1 MIFLNPAV
9 LFGLLATSIPVI
21 IHLINLRKLK
31 KVEFSTLAFL
41 KELQKTKIKKVKLKQ
56 WILLA
61 LRILIIIF
69 LVSSFARP
77 TIESVSLAGVSS
89 SAKTSSV
96 IILDNSFSMS
106 VVTENG
112 SFFNQAKSR
121 IKNLIKNAQEGD
133 ELLIIPTS
141 AKNQKFNFSR
151 NINSITNQLGG
162 IEISEISGNLNTSLI
177 VAANALSNSSN
188 INKEVYLFSDFQKGR
203 IFDEEEDLQ
212 SLSGIFDEQIK
223 LYLFEFSESEIN
235 NLAITDFKVNNQIF
249 QKGKPVSFSA
259 TITNFSDYVQED
271 VVASLFINGNRMA
284 QSNLTLE
291 PSAAQIINLE
301 TTLAKTGL
309 LEIFVEIEDD
319 DIVSDNRRFTAIY
332 IPEQIEILIF
342 TDELENSNFIE
353 LALSGSQTAG
363 SFNLTKKSTGQV
375 SAVNLNSYDVVFLI
389 GGSKNINL
397 SRLTNYIQNGGEVI
411 IMPSEKTAAVG
422 FQTMLKEIGLNLN
435 VSKIGEVSS
444 TINYYSFENIDF
456 QHPLFYDMFENSTK
470 PKIDSPEIYSYLK
483 MSSAGLGKTIISLQD
498 KSAFL
503 SEYKIGNGKVMLF
516 NVAPGL
522 NWSSFPLKGVFAP
535 LVNRAVYYLI
545 SETIDGREHIVGDEL
560 TISLADR
567 AIQKLKALKPGSR
580 EEVIS
585 IDTLN
590 NRKVVK
596 YNSTGYKGIYKFLS
610 NDDLIDY
617 FSMNT
622 DPGESIADYADEEM
636 IEDYLSKIGF
646 NGIYYFI
653 EADDDYNSIIYQA
666 RFGTEL
672 WRLFLLVA
680 LLLAIFE
687 MIVAKNSKKDI
698 AELT

>member
-21 IHLINLRKLK
+21 IHLINLRKLNR
-31 KVEFSTLAFL
+31 VEFSTLAFL

-121 IKNLIKNAQEGD
+121 IKDLIKNVQEGD

-141 AKNQKFNFSR
+141 AKNENYNFTRST
-151 NINSITNQLGG
+151 NSIINQLDG
-162 IEISEISGNLNTSLI
+162 IEISEVSGDLNTSLI
-177 VAANALSNSSN
+177 AAANALSNSSN
-188 INKEVYLFSDFQKGR
+188 INKEIYLFSDFQKGR
-203 IFDEEEDLQ
+203 IFNDEEDLL
-212 SLSGIFDEQIK
+212 SLGEIFDEQIK

-271 VVASLFINGNRMA
+271 VIASLFINGNRMA

-301 TTLAKTGL
+301 TTLTKTGL

-319 DIVSDNRRFTAIY
+319 DIVRDNRRFTAIY

-342 TDELENSNFIE
+342 TDEPENSNFVE

-363 SFNLTKKSTGQV
+363 SFNLTKKSTAQI
-375 SAVNLNSYDVVFLI
+375 SAINLNSYDVIFLI

-397 SRLTNYIQNGGEVI
+397 SRLSSYIQNGGEVI
-411 IMPSEKTAAVG
+411 IMPSEKTAPDG
-422 FQTMLKEIGLNLN
+422 FQTILNEIGLNLN
-435 VSKIGEVSS
+435 VLKVGEVSRTS
-444 TINYYSFENIDF
+444 NYYSFENIDF
-456 QHPLFYDMFENSTK
+456 KHPLFYDMFENNSK

-483 MSSAGLGKTIISLQD
+483 LNSAGLGKTIISLQD

-503 SEYKIGNGKVMLF
+503 SEYKIGNGKAMVF
-516 NVAPGL
+516 SVAPVL

-545 SETIDGREHIVGDEL
+545 SETIDGRDHIVGNEL
-560 TISLADR
+560 TISLTDR
-567 AIQKLKALKPGSR
+567 AIQKLKVLKPGSR

-596 YNSTGYKGIYKFLS
+596 FNNTGYKGTYKFLA
-610 NDDLIDY
+610 NDVLIDY

-622 DPGESIADYADEEM
+622 DPRESFADYADEEA

-653 EADDDYNSIIYQA
+653 KADDDYNSIIYQA

-680 LLLAIFE
+680 LLLAIIE

>member
-1 MIFLNPAV
+1 MY
-9 LFGLLATSIPVI
+9 
-21 IHLINLRKLK
+21 
-31 KVEFSTLAFL
+31 
-41 KELQKTKIKKVKLKQ
+41 QK
-56 WILLA
+56 
-61 LRILIIIF
+61 
-69 LVSSFARP
+69 S
-77 TIESVSLAGVSS
+77 
-89 SAKTSSV
+89 
-96 IILDNSFSMS
+96 
-106 VVTENG
+106 
-112 SFFNQAKSR
+112 
-121 IKNLIKNAQEGD
+121 
-133 ELLIIPTS
+133 
-141 AKNQKFNFSR
+141 
-151 NINSITNQLGG
+151 
-162 IEISEISGNLNTSLI
+162 
-177 VAANALSNSSN
+177 
-188 INKEVYLFSDFQKGR
+188 
-203 IFDEEEDLQ
+203 
-212 SLSGIFDEQIK
+212 
-223 LYLFEFSESEIN
+223 
-235 NLAITDFKVNNQIF
+235 
-249 QKGKPVSFSA
+249 
-259 TITNFSDYVQED
+259 
-271 VVASLFINGNRMA
+271 
-284 QSNLTLE
+284 
-291 PSAAQIINLE
+291 
-301 TTLAKTGL
+301 
-309 LEIFVEIEDD
+309 
-319 DIVSDNRRFTAIY
+319 
-332 IPEQIEILIF
+332 
-342 TDELENSNFIE
+342 
-353 LALSGSQTAG
+353 
-363 SFNLTKKSTGQV
+363 
-375 SAVNLNSYDVVFLI
+375 
-389 GGSKNINL
+389 
-397 SRLTNYIQNGGEVI
+397 
-411 IMPSEKTAAVG
+411 
-422 FQTMLKEIGLNLN
+422 
-435 VSKIGEVSS
+435 GEVSS
-444 TINYYSFENIDF
+444 TINYYSFENIDY

-516 NVAPGL
+516 SVAPGL

-545 SETIDGREHIVGDEL
+545 SETIDGREYIVGDEL

-567 AIQKLKALKPGSR
+567 AIQKLKVLKPGSR

-596 YNSTGYKGIYKFLS
+596 YNITGYKGIYKFLS

>member
-106 VVTENG
+106 IVTENG

-121 IKNLIKNAQEGD
+121 IKDLIKNVEEGD

-141 AKNQKFNFSR
+141 ANNENYNFTRST
-151 NINSITNQLGG
+151 NSIVNQLDG
-162 IEISEISGNLNTSLI
+162 IEISEVSGDLNTSLI

-435 VSKIGEVSS
+435 VSKI
-444 TINYYSFENIDF
+444 
-456 QHPLFYDMFENSTK
+456 
-470 PKIDSPEIYSYLK
+470 
-483 MSSAGLGKTIISLQD
+483 
-498 KSAFL
+498 
-503 SEYKIGNGKVMLF
+503 
-516 NVAPGL
+516 
-522 NWSSFPLKGVFAP
+522 W
-535 LVNRAVYYLI
+535 
-545 SETIDGREHIVGDEL
+545 
-560 TISLADR
+560 
-567 AIQKLKALKPGSR
+567 
-580 EEVIS
+580 
-585 IDTLN
+585 
-590 NRKVVK
+590 
-596 YNSTGYKGIYKFLS
+596 
-610 NDDLIDY
+610 
-617 FSMNT
+617 
-622 DPGESIADYADEEM
+622 
-636 IEDYLSKIGF
+636 
-646 NGIYYFI
+646 
-653 EADDDYNSIIYQA
+653 
-666 RFGTEL
+666 
-672 WRLFLLVA
+672 
-680 LLLAIFE
+680 
-687 MIVAKNSKKDI
+687 
-698 AELT
+698 